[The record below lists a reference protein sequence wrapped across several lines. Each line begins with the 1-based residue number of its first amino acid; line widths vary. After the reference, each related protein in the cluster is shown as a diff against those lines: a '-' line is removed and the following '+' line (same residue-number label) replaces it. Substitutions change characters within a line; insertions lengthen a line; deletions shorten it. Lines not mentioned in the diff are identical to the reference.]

1 MTVLHHDA
9 DFDAIA
15 AVTGQDR
22 GTGGA
27 KGFAVNRGD
36 GSVDRRKAADIGVIG
51 LAVMGE
57 NLVLNIASRGYTV
70 AVYNRTTSKVDAFL
84 AGRAAGK
91 TIVGAWSPEELVS
104 TLARPRRV
112 MLMVQAGRAVDRVI
126 ETLVP
131 LLEPGDVLVDGGN
144 SNYQDTTRRTRAL
157 AAESILYV
165 GTGVS
170 GGEEGALLGP
180 SIMPGGNAE
189 AWPVLEP
196 IFKAIA
202 AKVDGGTPCC
212 DWIGP
217 DGAGHY
223 VKMVHNGIEYADMQM
238 IAEAYSL
245 LRNVGGIEPAAMS
258 DVFAGWNE
266 GELSSY
272 LVEITAGILARV
284 DDETGR
290 PLVDL
295 ILDAAGQKGTGKWTG
310 IDSLMLG
317 APVTAIT
324 EAVFARAL
332 SALKEERVAASRV
345 LPGPVRLPPGRS
357 DADGESS
364 RDGMPSAG
372 SADAG
377 GRGGDAVSFAED
389 VRQALY
395 ASKICSYA
403 QGFQL
408 LSMASAEY
416 GWRLDFGSI
425 ALMWRGGCIIRAAF
439 LDRIK
444 AAYDETPELANLLLA
459 PYFREAIASAQ
470 AAWRRV
476 VATAVMRGVPVPAF
490 SSALAWYDGYRSARL
505 PANLLQA
512 QRDYFGAHTYE
523 RIDRPRGEFFHTD
536 WTGRGGETVSTSY
549 NA

>member
-1 MTVLHHDA
+1 MSD
-9 DFDAIA
+9 
-15 AVTGQDR
+15 
-22 GTGGA
+22 
-27 KGFAVNRGD
+27 GD
-36 GSVDRRKAADIGVIG
+36 LSSHRVETADIGVIG

-57 NLVLNIASRGYTV
+57 NLVLNMASRGYTV

-84 AGRAAGK
+84 AGRAAGRS
-91 TIVGAWSPEELVS
+91 IVGAWSPEELVS
-104 TLARPRRV
+104 KLARPRRV

-126 ETLVP
+126 ETLAP

-157 AAESILYV
+157 RESGILYV

-180 SIMPGGNAE
+180 SIMPGGNAD

-202 AKVDGGTPCC
+202 AKVDDGTPCC

-223 VKMVHNGIEYADMQM
+223 VKMVHNGIEYGDMQM

-245 LRNVGGIEPAAMS
+245 LRDVGGIEPAAMS
-258 DVFAGWNE
+258 GIFEDWNE

-332 SALKEERVAASRV
+332 SALKDERVAASRV
-345 LPGPVRLPPGRS
+345 LPGPETAPSGIG
-357 DADGESS
+357 DGAVESS
-364 RDGMPSAG
+364 AAAVHGRDASAG
-372 SADAG
+372 GAPVRGVRVADTAAG
-377 GRGGDAVSFAED
+377 DVHAGYPGAAGAGLGHDAVSFAQD
-389 VRQALY
+389 VRKALY

-416 GWRLDFGSI
+416 GWRLDLGAV

-439 LDRIK
+439 LDRIN
-444 AAYDETPELANLLLA
+444 AAWEEAPDLANLLLA
-459 PYFREAIASAQ
+459 PYFRDAIAGAQ
-470 AAWRRV
+470 GAWRRV
-476 VATAVMRGVPVPAF
+476 VATAVLRGVPVPAF

-505 PANLLQA
+505 PANLIQA
-512 QRDYFGAHTYE
+512 QRDCFGAHTYE
-523 RIDRPRGEFFHTD
+523 RIDRPRGELFHTD

-549 NA
+549 KA